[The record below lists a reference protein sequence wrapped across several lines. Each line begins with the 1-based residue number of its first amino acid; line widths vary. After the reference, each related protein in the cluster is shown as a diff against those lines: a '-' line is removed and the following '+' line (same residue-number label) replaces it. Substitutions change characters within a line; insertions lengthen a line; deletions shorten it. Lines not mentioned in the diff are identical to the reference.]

1 MEEKYLKREE
11 MPEGASFSAEG
22 TPLGAT
28 LLAEGAPEKM
38 GENAATL
45 IDVSPMVIRRL
56 PRYYRYLR
64 VLLESGCGRISSS
77 ELSTLMGVM
86 ASQIR
91 QDLNCFGGF
100 GQQGYGYNVKY
111 LYGKIGELLGVQE
124 GYHTIIIGAGNLG
137 RALAATHMYERR
149 GITRLAMFDNDPAIV
164 GNEIHGL
171 PVYHI
176 DRLEEFC
183 ETNRVDFATLTTPR
197 EVAPAIAERLA
208 AIGIKGIWNF
218 SNTEIKL
225 SDPSVI
231 VEQIHLGDS
240 LMKLCYDMK
249 NKQGK

>member
-1 MEEKYLKREE
+1 MEHYEKTDNFIPSQREME
-11 MPEGASFSAEG
+11 SA
-22 TPLGAT
+22 P
-28 LLAEGAPEKM
+28 
-38 GENAATL
+38 

-64 VLLESGCGRISSS
+64 VLLESGRGRISSS
-77 ELSTLMGVM
+77 ELSEMMGVT

-111 LYGKIGELLGVQE
+111 LYGKIGQLLGTEE

-137 RALAATHMYERR
+137 RALAATHMFERR
-149 GITRLAMFDNDPAIV
+149 GITRLAMFDCDPAVV
-164 GNEIHGL
+164 GTEIHGL

-208 AIGIKGIWNF
+208 AIGVKGIWNF
-218 SNTEIKL
+218 TNTEVQPK
-225 SDPSVI
+225 DKSVI

-240 LMKLCYDMK
+240 LMKLCYDLK
-249 NKQGK
+249 GAKK